1 MLISVFLVFIYKV
14 QVVEIDLSNYIDKI
28 YGEEDLL
35 TIRKEKEEEK
45 EMFKDRREEIEKEI
59 RNINN
64 TIEQIKQKKKEI
76 INNNKKIIR
85 EDGKLILA
93 CAYAL
98 NNGFTYPTLV
108 AMTSLVINAGKNI
121 FYNIYV
127 LISPD
132 FTEENKQVLMSVEKK
147 YNEHCKIFF
156 INMGDKFK
164 GLDTNIKIPTAGYY
178 RLDLHNLLP
187 DVDRIF
193 YMDGDTARKL
203 LDCLFCRC
211 WASSPSLLLTV

>member
-1 MLISVFLVFIYKV
+1 MFLIISIFFLFTYKN
-14 QVVEIDLSNYIDKI
+14 QVVEIDLNNYIDKI

-35 TIRKEKEEEK
+35 TIIKEKER
-45 EMFKDRREEIEKEI
+45 EMFFTFRAKRRKEIEMEI
-59 RNINN
+59 QNIKNA
-64 TIEQIKQKKKEI
+64 IEQIKQKKKEI

-85 EDGKLILA
+85 KDGKLILA

-132 FTEENKQVLMSVEKK
+132 FTEENKQVLMTVEKK

-156 INMGDKFK
+156 
-164 GLDTNIKIPTAGYY
+164 Y
-178 RLDLHNLLP
+178 
-187 DVDRIF
+187 
-193 YMDGDTARKL
+193 
-203 LDCLFCRC
+203 
-211 WASSPSLLLTV
+211 